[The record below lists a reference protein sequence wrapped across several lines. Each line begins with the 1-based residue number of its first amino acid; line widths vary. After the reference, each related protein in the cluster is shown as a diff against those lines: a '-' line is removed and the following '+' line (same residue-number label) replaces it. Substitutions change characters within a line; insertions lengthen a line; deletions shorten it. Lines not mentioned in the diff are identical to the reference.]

1 MDRLVQYRMAV
12 IWSNLIHRLENKISI
27 LHINVWNMQIWSI
40 DDLIVIK
47 QNIKIEGTRSPVDQ
61 TFTVGFC
68 FQFMKSVKQFFRS
81 QKSAES

>member
-1 MDRLVQYRMAV
+1 MDRFVQYRMAV
-12 IWSNLIHRLENKISI
+12 IWSNLIHRFQNKISI
-27 LHINVWNMQIWSI
+27 LHINVWNMQIRSI
-40 DDLIVIK
+40 DDLVVIK

-61 TFTVGFC
+61 TFTVGFR